1 MKTKSPEREK
11 ARKLYLKSDK
21 TAKNK
26 EIAEKLGVSASLV
39 AKWKSQ
45 DKGDSEDLPKEKVKS
60 KVKNK
65 SKGKPGAPFG
75 NHNAFANRG
84 GPPLGSVNALKH
96 GGYSQVY
103 WDTIDEAE
111 RAMIQDMPEDEETM
125 LLDQIKLFSVRERRI
140 MQAIEKV
147 KGKDEQLTNT
157 TVKTEVRMYNDSNE
171 TEDESSKPYTLVTS
185 TENKHNV
192 VARLED
198 ELTRVQRA
206 KSQAIATLSKL
217 NIEKQKI
224 ALIKEKDDVEIEDT
238 SETDAV
244 IYGENISS
252 EQNHSV

>member
-26 EIAEKLGVSASLV
+26 EIAEKLGVSVSLV

-45 DKGDSEDLPKEKVKS
+45 DKWDSEDLPKEKVKS
-60 KVKNK
+60 KGKNK

-147 KGKDEQLTNT
+147 KGKDEQMTNT
-157 TVKTEVRMYNDSNE
+157 TVKTEVRVDNDNNE
-171 TEDESSKPYTLVTS
+171 SEDESSKPYKLVTL

-252 EQNHSV
+252 E

>member
-45 DKGDSEDLPKEKVKS
+45 DKWDSEDLPKEKVKS
-60 KVKNK
+60 KSKGKNK

-84 GPPLGSVNALKH
+84 GPPFGSANALKH

-103 WDTIDEAE
+103 WDTI
-111 RAMIQDMPEDEETM
+111 DEETM

-157 TVKTEVRMYNDSNE
+157 TVKTEVRVDNDSNE
-171 TEDESSKPYTLVTS
+171 AEDESPKPYTLVTS

-252 EQNHSV
+252 E

>member
-26 EIAEKLGVSASLV
+26 EIAEKLGVSVSLV

-45 DKGDSEDLPKEKVKS
+45 DKWDSEDLPKEKVKS
-60 KVKNK
+60 KGKNK

-147 KGKDEQLTNT
+147 KGKDEQMTNT
-157 TVKTEVRMYNDSNE
+157 TVKTEVRVDNDNNE
-171 TEDESSKPYTLVTS
+171 SEDESSQPYTLVTS

-252 EQNHSV
+252 E

>member
-11 ARKLYLKSDK
+11 ARKLYLKSNK

-45 DKGDSEDLPKEKVKS
+45 DKWDSEDLPKEKVKS
-60 KVKNK
+60 KSKNK

-75 NHNAFANRG
+75 NHNAFAKTSG
-84 GPPLGSVNALKH
+84 APPGNSYGLKH

-147 KGKDEQLTNT
+147 KGKDEQMTNI
-157 TVKTEVRMYNDSNE
+157 TVKTEVRVDNDNNE
-171 TEDESSKPYTLVTS
+171 SEDESSKPYKLVTS

>member
-11 ARKLYLKSDK
+11 ARKLYLKSNK

-45 DKGDSEDLPKEKVKS
+45 DKWDSEDLPKEKVKS
-60 KVKNK
+60 KSKGKNK

-75 NHNAFANRG
+75 NHNAFAKTSG
-84 GPPLGSVNALKH
+84 APLGNSYGLKH

-103 WDTIDEAE
+103 WDTIDETE
-111 RAMIQDMPEDEETM
+111 RAMIQNMPKDEETM

-157 TVKTEVRMYNDSNE
+157 TVKTEIRVDNDSNE
-171 TEDESSKPYTLVTS
+171 TEDESPKPYKLVTS

-244 IYGENISS
+244 IYGENILS
-252 EQNHSV
+252 E

>member
-21 TAKNK
+21 KAKNK

-45 DKGDSEDLPKEKVKS
+45 DKWDSEDLPKEKVKS
-60 KVKNK
+60 KGKNK

-157 TVKTEVRMYNDSNE
+157 TVKTEVRMDNDNNE
-171 TEDESSKPYTLVTS
+171 SEDESSKPYTLVTS

-252 EQNHSV
+252 E

>member
-26 EIAEKLGVSASLV
+26 EIAEKLGVSVSLV

-45 DKGDSEDLPKEKVKS
+45 DKWDSEDLPKEKVKS
-60 KVKNK
+60 KGKNK

-157 TVKTEVRMYNDSNE
+157 TVKTEVRMDNDSNE
-171 TEDESSKPYTLVTS
+171 MEDESPKPYTLVTS

-238 SETDAV
+238 SETDTV

>member
-26 EIAEKLGVSASLV
+26 EIAEKLGVSVSLV

-45 DKGDSEDLPKEKVKS
+45 DKWDSEDLPKEKVKS
-60 KVKNK
+60 KGKNK

-147 KGKDEQLTNT
+147 KGKDEQMTNT
-157 TVKTEVRMYNDSNE
+157 TVKTEVRVDNDNNE
-171 TEDESSKPYTLVTS
+171 SEDESSKPYTLVTS

-252 EQNHSV
+252 E

>member
-11 ARKLYLKSDK
+11 ARKLYLKSNK

-45 DKGDSEDLPKEKVKS
+45 DKWDSEDLPKEKVKS
-60 KVKNK
+60 KGKNK

-75 NHNAFANRG
+75 NHNAFAKTSG
-84 GPPLGSVNALKH
+84 APPGNSYGLKH

-111 RAMIQDMPEDEETM
+111 REMIQNMPKDEETM

-157 TVKTEVRMYNDSNE
+157 TVKTEVRMDNDSNE
-171 TEDESSKPYTLVTS
+171 TEDESPKPYTLVTS

-252 EQNHSV
+252 E

>member
-26 EIAEKLGVSASLV
+26 EIAENLGVSASLV

-45 DKGDSEDLPKEKVKS
+45 DKWDSEDLPKEKVKS
-60 KVKNK
+60 KGKNK

-157 TVKTEVRMYNDSNE
+157 TVKTEVRVDNDSNE
-171 TEDESSKPYTLVTS
+171 TEDESPKPYKLVTS

-252 EQNHSV
+252 E

>member
-11 ARKLYLKSDK
+11 ARKLYLKSNK

-45 DKGDSEDLPKEKVKS
+45 DKWDSEDLPKEKVKS
-60 KVKNK
+60 KGKNK

-147 KGKDEQLTNT
+147 KGKDEQMTNT
-157 TVKTEVRMYNDSNE
+157 TVKTEVRVDNDNNE
-171 TEDESSKPYTLVTS
+171 SEDESSKPYKLVTL

-252 EQNHSV
+252 E

>member
-11 ARKLYLKSDK
+11 ARKLYLKSNK

-45 DKGDSEDLPKEKVKS
+45 DKWDSEDLPKEKVKS
-60 KVKNK
+60 KGKNK

-75 NHNAFANRG
+75 NHNAFAKTSG
-84 GPPLGSVNALKH
+84 APPGNSYGLKH

-147 KGKDEQLTNT
+147 KGKDEQMTNT
-157 TVKTEVRMYNDSNE
+157 TVKTEVRVDNDNNE
-171 TEDESSKPYTLVTS
+171 SEDECSKPYTLVTS

-244 IYGENISS
+244 IYGENISP

>member
-1 MKTKSPEREK
+1 MRPKSPEREK
-11 ARKLYLKSDK
+11 ARKLYLKSNK
-21 TAKNK
+21 TANSK
-26 EIAEKLGVSASLV
+26 EIAEKLGVSVSLV
-39 AKWKSQ
+39 RKWKSQ
-45 DKGDSEDLPKEKVKS
+45 DKWDCDELPNEKVKGNTNG
-60 KVKNK
+60 NK
-65 SKGKPGAPFG
+65 KIGAPYG
-75 NHNAFANRG
+75 NHNAFAKTSG
-84 GPPLGSVNALKH
+84 APPGNSYGLKH

-157 TVKTEVRMYNDSNE
+157 TVKTEVRMDNDSNE
-171 TEDESSKPYTLVTS
+171 TEDESPKPYTLVTS

>member
-45 DKGDSEDLPKEKVKS
+45 DKWDSEDLPKEKVKS
-60 KVKNK
+60 KGKNK

-147 KGKDEQLTNT
+147 KGKDEQMTNT
-157 TVKTEVRMYNDSNE
+157 TVKTEVRVDNDNNE
-171 TEDESSKPYTLVTS
+171 SKTSITLWQGLRTS
-185 TENKHNV
+185 
-192 VARLED
+192 
-198 ELTRVQRA
+198 
-206 KSQAIATLSKL
+206 
-217 NIEKQKI
+217 
-224 ALIKEKDDVEIEDT
+224 
-238 SETDAV
+238 
-244 IYGENISS
+244 
-252 EQNHSV
+252 

>member
-26 EIAEKLGVSASLV
+26 EIAEKLGVSVSLV

-45 DKGDSEDLPKEKVKS
+45 DKWDSEDLPKEKVKS
-60 KVKNK
+60 KGKNK

-125 LLDQIKLFSVRERRI
+125 LLDQIKLFSGRERRI

-147 KGKDEQLTNT
+147 KGKDEQMTNT
-157 TVKTEVRMYNDSNE
+157 TVKTEVRVDNDNNE
-171 TEDESSKPYTLVTS
+171 SEDESSKPYKLVTL

-252 EQNHSV
+252 E

>member
-26 EIAEKLGVSASLV
+26 EIAEKLGVSVSLV

-45 DKGDSEDLPKEKVKS
+45 DKWDSEDLPKEKVKS
-60 KVKNK
+60 KGKNK

-147 KGKDEQLTNT
+147 KGGDEEAKLDIIANAISYTHLMERHIDKEDRVVYTFAERNLKENILDEINSECLKFEDDNE
-157 TVKTEVRMYNDSNE
+157 TVKNKYLEV
-171 TEDESSKPYTLVTS
+171 
-185 TENKHNV
+185 
-192 VARLED
+192 
-198 ELTRVQRA
+198 
-206 KSQAIATLSKL
+206 LSKL
-217 NIEKQKI
+217 EAKYIM
-224 ALIKEKDDVEIEDT
+224 
-238 SETDAV
+238 
-244 IYGENISS
+244 
-252 EQNHSV
+252 

>member
-1 MKTKSPEREK
+1 LKTKSPEREK

-26 EIAEKLGVSASLV
+26 EIAEKLGVSVSLV

-45 DKGDSEDLPKEKVKS
+45 DKWDSEDLPKEKVKS
-60 KVKNK
+60 KGKNK

-157 TVKTEVRMYNDSNE
+157 TVKTEVRMDNDSNE
-171 TEDESSKPYTLVTS
+171 TEDESPKPYTLVTS